1 MLAAGTAVY
10 GLRAP
15 LDPLGVAGWYFA
27 GMVCFIAIGCAFGS
41 LAPTARSAAALGN
54 LIYVPMFLLGGG
66 GPPRQ
71 VMTGAMSTLS
81 DVLPLSHVVGGL
93 RLAWLGRTDDP
104 HLLWWPL
111 TVAAI
116 AVAVAVASA
125 RRRAG

>member
-1 MLAAGTAVY
+1 
-10 GLRAP
+10 
-15 LDPLGVAGWYFA
+15 
-27 GMVCFIAIGCAFGS
+27 
-41 LAPTARSAAALGN
+41 
-54 LIYVPMFLLGGG
+54 
-66 GPPRQ
+66 
-71 VMTGAMSTLS
+71 MTGAMSTLS

-93 RLAWLGRTDDP
+93 RLAWLGQTDDP